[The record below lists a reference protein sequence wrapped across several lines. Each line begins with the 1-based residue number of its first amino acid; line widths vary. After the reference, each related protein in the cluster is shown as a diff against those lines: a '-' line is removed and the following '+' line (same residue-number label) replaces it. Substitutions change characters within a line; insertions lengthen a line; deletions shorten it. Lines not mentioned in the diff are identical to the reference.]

1 MKLADLI
8 RRYRWELEERYGSS
22 LLPEQRR
29 ALDAILVCGT
39 PQAGQSFMACPDC
52 GADHW
57 HNHSCGHRSCPQC
70 QNHLSTQWL
79 ERQRAKLLP
88 VPYYLVT
95 FTVPEQLRPTAYNHQ
110 VIFYEA
116 LFTAAIRTIQTV
128 ASNPKHL
135 GAEPGITAV
144 LHTQTRRLD
153 FHPHIHLIIPAGGID
168 TKEKLWKPGK
178 RDYLFPVD
186 VLKKLFREKLLARLR
201 DEELTYSR
209 ELHQKNWN
217 VNVRAAGQGEHAL
230 EYLSKYLYRGVISE
244 NNIISDDHGQVTFAY
259 REGGT
264 NLRKTRQLPA
274 AEFLFLILKHVLPKR
289 FRRTRDYGFLH
300 GNAKAK
306 LRTLQIILHVD
317 IPARPPKPRPS
328 IPCPKCGADMIIV
341 YTLKK
346 RACPTRGS
354 PKKASAA

>member
-8 RRYRWELEERYGSS
+8 RRYRSELEERYGSS

-29 ALDAILVCGT
+29 ALNAILVCGT

-57 HNHSCGHRSCPQC
+57 HNHSCGHRSCPRC
-70 QNHLSTQWL
+70 QNHLTTKWL

-88 VPYYLVT
+88 VSYYLVT
-95 FTVPEQLRPTAYNHQ
+95 FTVPEQLRQLIYDHQ
-110 VIFYEA
+110 SALYEG
-116 LFTAAIRTIQTV
+116 LFTAAITTV
-128 ASNPKHL
+128 QELAANPKHL

-153 FHPHIHLIIPAGGID
+153 FHPHIHLVIPAGGID
-168 TKEKLWKPGK
+168 TKEKIWQPGK
-178 RDYLFPVD
+178 RNYLFPLAP
-186 VLKKLFREKLLARLR
+186 LKELFREKFLALVR
-201 DEELTYSR
+201 DEGFTYSH
-209 ELHQKNWN
+209 ELHERDWN
-217 VNVRAAGQGEHAL
+217 VNVHAAGQGEHVL

-244 NNIISDDHGQVTFAY
+244 QNILSDHNGQITFAY

-264 NLRKTRQLPA
+264 NLRQTRQLPA
-274 AEFLFLILKHVLPKR
+274 VEFLLLILKHVLPKR

-306 LRTLQIILHVD
+306 LHTLQLILHVD
-317 IPARPPKPRPS
+317 IPIRPPKPRPS
-328 IPCPKCGADMIIV
+328 IPCPKCGADMVIV

-346 RACPTRGS
+346 KACPTRGS
-354 PKKASAA
+354 PKRATAA